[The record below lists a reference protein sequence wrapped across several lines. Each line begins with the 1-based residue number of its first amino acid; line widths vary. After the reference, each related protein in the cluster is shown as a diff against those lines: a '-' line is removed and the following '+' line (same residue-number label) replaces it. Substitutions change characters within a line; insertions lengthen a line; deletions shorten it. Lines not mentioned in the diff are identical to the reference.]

1 MEAGPVVSMKN
12 DYQLGSDDDWLKY
25 SNEELARLIKKRDR
39 KIGLLRFLIFLL
51 LLLLGWVVYKYSQK
65 GALEELWNV

>member
-1 MEAGPVVSMKN
+1 MKN